1 MKSNPHLQRCP
12 HGRNAK
18 TVHKVAVEEA
28 SITLEEEEVEDGGVT
43 ISSREAEEVTTGE
56 VVEAAEVGEET
67 TGEAKPRATGRTDT
81 KVITRTE
88 DIEGVTEE
96 EVAVAEVATME
107 PNKGQDTKE
116 EATKE
121 SNKDLATKVEEEEE
135 ATRVEV
141 AVTSTRATIRTE
153 DDTRREV
160 EEEVV
165 EEEDGEEEVE
175 EEALGREEAG
185 VEEEGRIL
193 TRVGSLSSSSSKVGT
208 STARQGL
215 ARGDS
220 LLAENRLFLQ
230 SMASKRT
237 QNSLRAGNQERSTQA
252 SERAGRHYISSFPW
266 CLWSLLYRD
275 LL

>member
-1 MKSNPHLQRCP
+1 MKSNPHLQKCP

-18 TVHKVAVEEA
+18 TVHKVAAEED
-28 SITLEEEEVEDGGVT
+28 SITLEEEEVEGEGVT
-43 ISSREAEEVTTGE
+43 ISSREVVEVTTEEE
-56 VVEAAEVGEET
+56 VEVGEET

-81 KVITRTE
+81 KVITRME
-88 DIEGVTEE
+88 DIEEVMEE
-96 EVAVAEVATME
+96 EEEEEATME

-116 EATKE
+116 EATKV
-121 SNKDLATKVEEEEE
+121 SNKDQHTQEEEEEE
-135 ATRVEV
+135 ATRAEV

-153 DDTRREV
+153 DDTRREA

-193 TRVGSLSSSSSKVGT
+193 TKAGSLSSSFSKVGT

-215 ARGDS
+215 AREDS

-230 SMASKRT
+230 SVASKRT
-237 QNSLRAGNQERSTQA
+237 QNSLRAENRERSTQA